1 MLKNTKNNLEI
12 VISEF
17 IILSYGLYHQ
27 QPCRYDCLVPK
38 CKEVRHLTSFVFI
51 KYKGKYM
58 KDHKG
63 NTYNT
68 VADMA
73 RAWDKNPKLVRR
85 RLQDGWSI
93 EDALTKNAKPV
104 KKIYHDHLGN
114 EYESLE
120 QLAETYNIHRTT
132 LITRLK
138 TMTLEDALT
147 TPVQDHSRFVTD
159 HCGHHYK
166 NMHEMA
172 RAYGKNQRHIVKRLT
187 AGWGLEKALTEPIKT
202 KRKL

>member
-1 MLKNTKNNLEI
+1 
-12 VISEF
+12 
-17 IILSYGLYHQ
+17 
-27 QPCRYDCLVPK
+27 
-38 CKEVRHLTSFVFI
+38 
-51 KYKGKYM
+51 M

-63 NTYNT
+63 NEYKT

-73 RAWDKNPKLVRR
+73 RAWDKSPKLVRR
-85 RLQDGWSI
+85 RLQDGWSL
-93 EDALTKNAKPV
+93 EDALTKDAKPV
-104 KKIYHDHLGN
+104 KRTYHDHLGN

-147 TPVQDHSRFVTD
+147 MPVQDHSRYVTD
-159 HCGHHYK
+159 HLGHHYQ

-172 RAYGKNQRHIVKRLT
+172 RAYNKNQRHIVKRLT
-187 AGWGLEKALTEPIKT
+187 AGWSLEKALTEPIKT
-202 KRKL
+202 KRKLDTSKL